1 MAKDP
6 AHVTKR
12 DLNKLHDNSP
22 PGCLT
27 RHQKRKKG
35 NTCSHQWQAQE
46 KTEANPGM
54 YNYPAYYT
62 LCDWSPGGVFP
73 TAATGTFPP
82 GYAHPTEWLGKF
94 WKDKPTHQGKE
105 WDIGKGSPKANWED
119 WRKPYWHNSHHI
131 IPNGALAGAIQDAAD
146 DSKEPKLVNLIK
158 AGLLK
163 AKYNLNDRT
172 NMINLP
178 MERIVAQCIGLPRH
192 LKRDESGGTP
202 ENFSHADYSR
212 KVEILLKDIMNDYKS
227 AMAKALQ
234 KPHPETPDDIS
245 KERLEDLSDEIFESI
260 KAAGPYL
267 KGKGLSEMRFG
278 GLG

>member
-6 AHVTKR
+6 SHVTKK
-12 DLNKLHDNSP
+12 DLAKLHDSSP

-27 RHQKRKKG
+27 RHQRRSNG
-35 NTCSHQWQAQE
+35 NTCSHQWQAKK
-46 KTEANPGM
+46 KTEANPDM

-62 LCDWSPGGVFP
+62 LCDWKPGGIFM
-73 TAATGTFPP
+73 TATTGFPP
-82 GYAHPTEWLGKF
+82 GYAVEWLGKF

-105 WDIGKGSPKANWED
+105 WDIGQGGTPSNWDD

-131 IPNGALAGAIQDAAD
+131 IPNGALAGSIQDAAD
-146 DSKEPKLVNLIK
+146 QAKEPKLVNLIK

-163 AKYNLNDRT
+163 AKYNLNDEV

-178 MERIVAQCIGLPRH
+178 MERIVANSIGLPRH
-192 LKRDESGGTP
+192 LKRDESGGTA

-212 KVEILLKDIMNDYKS
+212 RVEILLKDIINEYKS
-227 AMAKALQ
+227 AMANAFK
-234 KPHPETPDDIS
+234 KPHPEPPDEIS
-245 KERLEDLSDEIFESI
+245 HERLDDLSDEIFQAI
-260 KAAGPYL
+260 KTAGPYL
-267 KGKGLSEMRFG
+267 RGKALAEMRFG